1 MNTVLAEEGREK
13 GNGKERWTGCWLPPL
28 PARARWPPAGRQ
40 ELGEQADADTGLRW
54 LTGSYVWAFV
64 SAPDTRQTRSVLI
77 QLGTLVPCWP

>member
-1 MNTVLAEEGREK
+1 MGFRRCSNSPPSSRALAAG
-13 GNGKERWTGCWLPPL
+13 
-28 PARARWPPAGRQ
+28 WPP